1 MKARRRHELQQNVL
15 SAELGKLAAFF
26 RKYGTYVVWGAAI
39 AAFVLLVTTYS
50 MSKSR
55 QRHRSI
61 HARYN
66 RATTDQTI
74 KLDDRLKDL
83 EALSEQDTDSDI
95 AALACVAVGDHSAAR
110 LATARA
116 LTTAADRKR
125 YRDQAETYYRKAIA
139 RFADRPKV
147 VGRARLGLARMAEGR
162 RDFDAA
168 EAEYRAVLA
177 MPDLQGGPLADGAA
191 RGLETLDEL
200 RTPVV
205 MATTAPAPRKKE
217 EP

>member
-15 SAELGKLAAFF
+15 SAELGKLAEFF
-26 RKYGTYVVWGAAI
+26 RKHGTYVVWGAAI
-39 AAFVLLVTTYS
+39 AAFVLLVATYTI
-50 MSKSR
+50 SKSR
-55 QRHRSI
+55 ERRRSI

-66 RATTDQTI
+66 RAMTDQTI
-74 KLDDRLKDL
+74 KLEDRLKDL
-83 EALSEQDTDSDI
+83 EALSEQDTDTDI

-110 LATARA
+110 LATANA
-116 LTTAADRKR
+116 LTTDADRKR
-125 YRDQAETYYRKAIA
+125 LLDQAEAYYRKAIA
-139 RFADRPKV
+139 RFADRPV
-147 VGRARLGLARMAEGR
+147 IVGRAHMGLAFMAENR

-177 MPDLQGGPLADGAA
+177 MPDLQGGSLADAAA
-191 RGLETLDEL
+191 RGLETLDDL

>member
-1 MKARRRHELQQNVL
+1 MKARRRHELQENVL
-15 SAELGKLAAFF
+15 SGELGKVVAFF
-26 RKYGTYVVWGAAI
+26 RKYSTYIVWGVAI

-55 QRHRSI
+55 ERHRSI

-74 KLDDRLKDL
+74 KLDERLKDL
-83 EALSEQDTDSDI
+83 EALSEQDTDSGI

-110 LATARA
+110 LATAA
-116 LTTAADRKR
+116 VLTTAADRKR
-125 YRDQAETYYRKAIA
+125 YRDQAETYYRKAIGG
-139 RFADRPKV
+139 FADRPV
-147 VGRARLGLARMAEGR
+147 IVGRAHLGLAIMAETR

-177 MPDLQGGPLADGAA
+177 IRDLQAGPLADAA
-191 RGLETLDEL
+191 AKGLETLDEL
-200 RTPVV
+200 RTPVA